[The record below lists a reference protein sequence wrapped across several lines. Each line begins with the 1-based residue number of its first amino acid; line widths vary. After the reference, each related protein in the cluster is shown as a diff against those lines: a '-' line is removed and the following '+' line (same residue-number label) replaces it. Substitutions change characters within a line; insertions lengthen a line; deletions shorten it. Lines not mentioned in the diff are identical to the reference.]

1 MTKKPRG
8 SWSVRAMVLCL
19 VTMPLSFHALAEG
32 RICTKQEARAAEA
45 VAATARSLEQLHR
58 QFERYS
64 HCDDG
69 AIAEGFSEAVTW
81 LLAERWQDV
90 LRSYKVL
97 KHDSAFRMFVI
108 RHIDETVP
116 TERLNRIAE
125 NASKRCSGSTKDFCR
140 DIEMAAKKA
149 AHAESDTP

>member
-1 MTKKPRG
+1 MIKNLSG
-8 SWSVRAMVLCL
+8 SWSVRTMALCL
-19 VTMPLSFHALAEG
+19 VTMPLSSHALADA
-32 RICTKQEARAAEA
+32 RICNKQEARAAES

-58 QFERYS
+58 QFERYL

-90 LRSYKVL
+90 QRSYKVL
-97 KHDSAFRMFVI
+97 KHDSAFRVFVI
-108 RHIDETVP
+108 QHIDETVP

-125 NASKRCSGSTKDFCR
+125 NASKRCSGSMKVFCR
-140 DIEMAAKKA
+140 EIEMAAKKA
-149 AHAESDTP
+149 AQAESDTP

>member
-1 MTKKPRG
+1 MTKKPSG
-8 SWSVRAMVLCL
+8 GWSVRAMALCL
-19 VTMPLSFHALAEG
+19 VTVPLSFNALADG

-45 VAATARSLEQLHR
+45 VAATARTLEQLHR

-97 KHDSAFRMFVI
+97 KHDSAFRVFVI

-116 TERLNRIAE
+116 TERLNQITE
-125 NASKRCSGSTKDFCR
+125 NASNRCSGSMKDFCR

-149 AHAESDTP
+149 ANAESDTP

>member
-1 MTKKPRG
+1 MTKNPSE
-8 SWSVRAMVLCL
+8 SWPVRAMALCL
-19 VTMPLSFHALAEG
+19 AAMSLSFHALADG

-58 QFERYS
+58 QFVRYS

-69 AIAEGFSEAVTW
+69 AIAEGFSESVTW
-81 LLAERWQDV
+81 LLAERLQDV
-90 LRSYKVL
+90 LHSYKVL
-97 KHDSAFRMFVI
+97 KHDSAFRVFVI

-125 NASKRCSGSTKDFCR
+125 NSSKRCSRSTKYFCR

-149 AHAESDTP
+149 ARE